1 MIIVKTNNGDRFVNE
16 AETLQV
22 CHNKDKAEVEVWPSR
37 WGNQQQVP
45 QYFVITHVEAV
56 IYTSDAQAIEWKDEG
71 SEVEELKKK
80 LNDRLEWSCNLRD
93 RYMKIEEERDMLQDE
108 VARLRAKLRDFG
120 CEL

>member
-22 CHNKDKAEVEVWPSR
+22 SHNKDKAEVEVWPSR

-45 QYFVITHVEAV
+45 QYFVITHVESV
-56 IYTSDAQAIEWKDEG
+56 IYTSDTQAIERKDEG

-80 LNDRLEWSCNLRD
+80 LNDRLEWSCDLRD